1 MYNLDINFLRDRNP
15 KQSIDLSRDFAQKKE
30 PSLADKIPLALG
42 AFVFILTPA
51 ITFMYLKN
59 VQASTATVKS
69 EIKQIE
75 TEIAD
80 LGNQNKKIEAAEGEL
95 KKVEQETAALVGVF
109 EKIKPWA
116 AIMQEVSDRT
126 PPGVLVESMQQIAGE
141 APAAPAP
148 APDAKAEADAEG
160 KTPVAA
166 APMPTTGIELIGVA
180 RSYED
185 VNDFVLF
192 LGRSPFF
199 TRQKVFLK
207 EASSTA
213 FPVEVENKDNL
224 PTNATLEI
232 PEGVKFT
239 ISAQLNN
246 APASQLKEEIEKKGS
261 IGLVTRLNTLERK
274 GATLK

>member
-59 VQASTATVKS
+59 VQASTVTVQS

-75 TEIAD
+75 SEIAD
-80 LGNQNKKIEAAEGEL
+80 LGNQNKKIEAANAEL
-95 KKVEQETAALVGVF
+95 KKVQKETAALVGVF

-116 AIMQEVSDRT
+116 AIMQEISDRT
-126 PPGVLVESMQQIAGE
+126 PPGVLVESMQQTGGAT
-141 APAAPAP
+141 AAPASSP
-148 APDAKAEADAEG
+148 SSAGA
-160 KTPVAA
+160 TA
-166 APMPTTGIELIGVA
+166 APTGETTGINLAGVA

-192 LGRSPFF
+192 LQRSPFF
-199 TRQKVFLK
+199 NRQQVRIN
-207 EASSTA
+207 E
-213 FPVEVENKDNL
+213 
-224 PTNATLEI
+224 
-232 PEGVKFT
+232 
-239 ISAQLNN
+239 QR
-246 APASQLKEEIEKKGS
+246 S
-261 IGLVTRLNTLERK
+261 IAHKCHVGDSRRH
-274 GATLK
+274 

>member
-1 MYNLDINFLRDRNP
+1 MYNLDINFLRERNP
-15 KQSIDLSRDFAQKKE
+15 NQSIDLSRDFAQKKE

-59 VQASTATVKS
+59 VQASTVTVQS

-75 TEIAD
+75 SEIAD
-80 LGNQNKKIEAAEGEL
+80 LGNQNKKIEAANAEL
-95 KKVEQETAALVGVF
+95 AKVQKETAALVGVF

-126 PPGVLVESMQQIAGE
+126 PPGVLVESMQQTGTASQ
-141 APAAPAP
+141 AAPTTP
-148 APDAKAEADAEG
+148 NDKDASAAQ
-160 KTPVAA
+160 A
-166 APMPTTGIELIGVA
+166 APTSSDLGINLAGVA

-192 LGRSPFF
+192 LQRSPFF
-199 TRQKVFLK
+199 NRQQVRIND
-207 EASSTA
+207 ASLTA
-213 FPVEVENKDNL
+213 FPVEVENKDSL
-224 PTNATLEI
+224 PQNATLEI
-232 PEGVKFT
+232 PEGIKFA

-246 APASQLKEEIEKKGS
+246 VPASQLKGEIEKKGS
-261 IGLVTRLNTLERK
+261 IGLATRLNTLERK
-274 GATLK
+274 GATFK

>member
-15 KQSIDLSRDFAQKKE
+15 NQSIDLSRDFAQKKE
-30 PSLADKIPLALG
+30 PSLADKIPVALG

-59 VQASTATVKS
+59 VQASTATVQS

-75 TEIAD
+75 SEIAD
-80 LGNQNKKIEAAEGEL
+80 LGNQNKKIEAANAEL
-95 KKVEQETAALVGVF
+95 ETVKKETAALVGVF

-126 PPGVLVESMQQIAGE
+126 PPGVLVESIQQTAGE
-141 APAAPAP
+141 TTAAPAP
-148 APDAKAEADAEG
+148 APDAKADAEG
-160 KTPVAA
+160 KAPVAA
-166 APMPTTGIELIGVA
+166 APMPTTGINLTGVA

-192 LGRSPFF
+192 LQRSPFF
-199 TRQKVFLK
+199 NRQQVRIND
-207 EASSTA
+207 ASVTT
-213 FPVEVENKDNL
+213 FPVEVENKDNV
-224 PTNATLEI
+224 PQNATLEI
-232 PEGVKFT
+232 PEGIKFA

-246 APASQLKEEIEKKGS
+246 VPSSQLQEEIEKKGS
-261 IGLVTRLNTLERK
+261 VGLATRLNTLERK
-274 GATLK
+274 GATFK

>member
-1 MYNLDINFLRDRNP
+1 MYNLDINFLRERNP
-15 KQSIDLSRDFAQKKE
+15 NQSIDLSRDFAQKKE

-59 VQASTATVKS
+59 VQASTITVQS

-75 TEIAD
+75 SEIAD
-80 LGNQNKKIEAAEGEL
+80 LGNQNKKIEAANAEL
-95 KKVEQETAALVGVF
+95 AKVQKETAALVGVF

-126 PPGVLVESMQQIAGE
+126 PPGVLVESMQQTGTPAQA
-141 APAAPAP
+141 APAAPAAPTAPTGKDAP
-148 APDAKAEADAEG
+148 AAQA
-160 KTPVAA
+160 TP
-166 APMPTTGIELIGVA
+166 TGSDLGINLAGVA

-192 LGRSPFF
+192 LQRSPFF
-199 TRQKVFLK
+199 NRQQVRIND
-207 EASSTA
+207 ASLTA

-224 PTNATLEI
+224 PQNATLEI
-232 PEGVKFT
+232 PEGIKFT

-246 APASQLKEEIEKKGS
+246 VPASQLKGEIEKKGS
-261 IGLVTRLNTLERK
+261 IGLATRLNTLERK
-274 GATLK
+274 GATFK